1 LEKERNMAKKATS
14 LEKKKVKKLESVK
27 CEKCGLEFPESTMSE
42 EHKNKA
48 FVWDD
53 KILCEGC
60 LVMMGGYPGTAQVW
74 EPLHNDQNKAKQHD
88 W

>member
-1 LEKERNMAKKATS
+1 
-14 LEKKKVKKLESVK
+14 
-27 CEKCGLEFPESTMSE
+27 MSE

-60 LVMMGGYPGTAQVW
+60 LVMMGGYPGTAHVW
-74 EPLHNDQNKAKQHD
+74 EPLHNEQDKAKQHD